1 MIGVSTASVNAW
13 ETGRDGIQLRY
24 VPAVVKFLGYV
35 PQPSADRPL
44 GERLRALRLARGLRQ
59 KALGRMLGIGASVIS
74 KLETGGSTADER
86 VLRAVEGFLRENEVL
101 TRRAPRRDPAPGR

>member
-1 MIGVSTASVNAW
+1 MLGVGTSTVNAW
-13 ETGRDGIQLRY
+13 ETGRDGVQLRY

-35 PQPSADRPL
+35 PQPPADRPL

-74 KLETGGSTADER
+74 KLETGGSTEDER
-86 VLRAVEGFLRENEVL
+86 VLQAVERFLGENS
-101 TRRAPRRDPAPGR
+101 